1 VHFLRDALSQ
11 VDRHSGTVVIIG
23 LGNDFRH
30 DDAVGLVAAR
40 RLHGLEH
47 EGDIGDLISRWEGLE
62 RVILIDAVS
71 SGAAPGT
78 IHRLDVTVSPV
89 PRELF
94 KNSTHALGLAD
105 AIELSRALGTLPHEV
120 LIYGIEVRDT
130 TAGIGLSPEVAKALE
145 ALIAEVR

>member
-11 VDRHSGTVVIIG
+11 VDCYSGTVVIIG
-23 LGNDFRH
+23 LGNEFRH
-30 DDAVGLVAAR
+30 DDAVGLFAAR
-40 RLHGLEH
+40 RLHGVEH
-47 EGDIGDLISRWEGLE
+47 QADVGDLIASWEGLE
-62 RVILIDAVS
+62 SVILIDAVS

-78 IHRLDVTVSPV
+78 IHRLDVTDSPV

-130 TAGIGLSPEVAKALE
+130 TAGIGLSPEVATALE
-145 ALIAEVR
+145 ALIASLR

>member
-1 VHFLRDALSQ
+1 VHFLRDTLSQ
-11 VDRHSGTVVIIG
+11 VDHHSGTVVIIG
-23 LGNDFRH
+23 LGNEFRH

-40 RLHGLEH
+40 RLHGVEH
-47 EGDIGDLISRWEGLE
+47 EGDIGDLISRWQGLE

-78 IHRLDVTVSPV
+78 IHRLDVSVSRV
-89 PRELF
+89 PPELF